1 MSSAQQMFVKAKE
14 FQPSNVTYDEP
25 QTNKRGG
32 KSVNLRLNG
41 QPIVLQVPLMLTWG
55 VNEWVDEGTGSVKYD
70 MALQFDPQKSTSQ
83 QKFLK
88 AMKIME
94 DKVKDD
100 AVTNSKKWFGK
111 KMSREVVDALM
122 YPILKYPKDK
132 ETGEP
137 DVNRN
142 PTLKL
147 KVPFWEGRY
156 NVEIYGMDRKALYLP
171 PKYGK
176 GAEGNKAPEQDA
188 ISTPVDFVPKAS
200 HVKGLIR
207 CNGMW
212 FAGGKC
218 GVTWQLVQIQVR
230 PPTRLV
236 GSGNCH
242 IMDDSDDDEVAADLD
257 EKDEEETV
265 EEDTGPAPTFDDDDE
280 SEVEA
285 EEADQEPEPEPVK
298 KKIKKKIVRRKKKAS
313 DA

>member
-1 MSSAQQMFVKAKE
+1 MASVIQGTNLNVENDFAYTKVKL
-14 FQPSNVTYDEP
+14 N
-25 QTNKRGG
+25 NGR
-32 KSVNLRLNG
+32 KSVGILNKENMK
-41 QPIVLQVPLMLTWG
+41 QLYLSTPLMLSWG
-55 VNEWVDEGTGSVKYD
+55 VNEYVDDKSGAKTYD

-83 QKFLK
+83 QKFLA
-88 AMKIME
+88 AMKTME

-100 AVTNSKKWFGK
+100 AVTNAKKWFGK

-122 YPILKYPKDK
+122 YPMLKYRKDK
-132 ETGEP
+132 ATGEP
-137 DVNRN
+137 DYTAN
-142 PTLKL
+142 PTMKL
-147 KVPFWEGRY
+147 KVPFWEGRF

-176 GAEGNKAPEQDA
+176 GAEGNKAPGQDA
-188 ISTPVDFVPKAS
+188 TSTPMEFVPKAS

-242 IMDDSDDDEVAADLD
+242 IMDDSDDDEIAADLD
-257 EKDEEETV
+257 QKDEEET
-265 EEDTGPAPTFDDDDE
+265 EEVDEYSGAQPTFDDD
-280 SEVEA
+280 
-285 EEADQEPEPEPVK
+285 EEEEEEEEEKPPTPK
-298 KKIKKKIVRRKKKAS
+298 PKKKKIVRRKKKS

>member
-1 MSSAQQMFVKAKE
+1 MSAQQLFVKAKE
-14 FQPSNVTYDEP
+14 FSPSSVTYDEP

-32 KSVNLRLNG
+32 KSVNLRLKG

-55 VNEWVDEGTGSVKYD
+55 INEWVDEQNGSVKYD
-70 MALQFDPQKSTSQ
+70 MALQFDPQKSDSQ
-83 QKFLK
+83 DKFLV
-88 AMKIME
+88 AMKDFQE
-94 DKVKDD
+94 KVAND
-100 AVTNSKKWFGK
+100 AVTNCKKWFGK

-122 YPILKYPKDK
+122 YPMLKYPKDK
-132 ETGEP
+132 QTGEP
-137 DVNRN
+137 DLTRN
-142 PTLKL
+142 PTMKL
-147 KVPFWEGRY
+147 KVPFWEGRF

-176 GAEGNKAPEQDA
+176 GAEGNKAPGQDA
-188 ISTPVDFVPKAS
+188 TSTPMEFVPKAS

-242 IMDDSDDDEVAADLD
+242 IMDDSDDDEIAADLD
-257 EKDEEETV
+257 QKDEEET
-265 EEDTGPAPTFDDDDE
+265 EEVDEYSGAQPTFDDD
-280 SEVEA
+280 
-285 EEADQEPEPEPVK
+285 EEEEEEEEEKPPTPK
-298 KKIKKKIVRRKKKAS
+298 PKKKKIVRRKKKSS